1 MILVTCSSVTVE
13 KEANVGGGESG
24 VMCRKLS
31 EVEKIECIF
40 FNFFC
45 KELDKSVSQ
54 KLWRVYRWENL
65 CWDSV

>member
-1 MILVTCSSVTVE
+1 MILVTCSSVTAE
-13 KEANVGGGESG
+13 KEANVDGGESG

-40 FNFFC
+40 SIFSVKNSTN
-45 KELDKSVSQ
+45 LSVKSFGG
-54 KLWRVYRWENL
+54 VYRWENL

>member
-1 MILVTCSSVTVE
+1 MILVTCSSVTAE

-40 FNFFC
+40 SIFSRTRQICQPKAFGD
-45 KELDKSVSQ
+45 L
-54 KLWRVYRWENL
+54 
-65 CWDSV
+65 